1 MVTFLLVQS
10 FRSEKEE
17 LQKATSLLLVR
28 MAARFDKEM
37 RYMNMQQ
44 QQIGSINLLCGYNE

>member
-1 MVTFLLVQS
+1 MGTFLLVQS